1 MYEDTTY
8 EIILERMLRNV
19 KENSPE
25 LDTRQS
31 SPVYTALAP
40 AAVEL
45 QNAYIELGWTLD
57 QMFAETAVR
66 EYLIRR

>member
-25 LDTRQS
+25 LDTRDRKS
-31 SPVYTALAP
+31 V
-40 AAVEL
+40 V
-45 QNAYIELGWTLD
+45 
-57 QMFAETAVR
+57 
-66 EYLIRR
+66 

>member
-1 MYEDTTY
+1 MYEDTTD

-45 QNAYIELGWTLD
+45 QNAYIELGWTLC
-57 QMFAETAVR
+57 QQRITACR
-66 EYLIRR
+66 

>member
-40 AAVEL
+40 AAEEL
-45 QNAYIELGWTLD
+45 QNAYIERGWT
-57 QMFAETAVR
+57 
-66 EYLIRR
+66 

>member
-40 AAVEL
+40 GRGG
-45 QNAYIELGWTLD
+45 I
-57 QMFAETAVR
+57 AEC
-66 EYLIRR
+66 IH